1 MIYTEPV
8 SKNKIYYTKKVF
20 DPRYSASDT
29 IVLADKIISESNG
42 ACKRVVDVACGS
54 GILGLA
60 IKKLHP
66 EVSVL
71 MTDIDPEAIR
81 ITEHN
86 AHKLSLG
93 VVILEHDLLLGMD
106 NYDMVIANLPTYDEE
121 QLKDELH
128 GPRVAYFG
136 DGLKL
141 YERLF
146 SQFRGRVLVAECQER
161 YQEAFLKL
169 ADKKRF
175 DLILRNDRSFAF
187 TPRPSLIMH

>member
-29 IVLADKIISESNG
+29 IVIADKVISESGGKCN
-42 ACKRVVDVACGS
+42 RIIDVACGS
-54 GILGLA
+54 GNLGLA

-66 EVSVL
+66 EVSVML
-71 MTDIDPEAIR
+71 TDIDPEAVR
-81 ITEHN
+81 IAERN
-86 AHKLSLG
+86 AHKLGLG
-93 VVILEHDLLLGMD
+93 VVILEHDLLLGLN

-128 GPRVAYFG
+128 GPRVAYYG
-136 DGLKL
+136 GGLDM

-161 YQEAFLKL
+161 HQEAFLKL

-175 DLILRNDRSFAF
+175 DLVLRNDRSFAF
-187 TPRPSLIMH
+187 VPRANLLLY